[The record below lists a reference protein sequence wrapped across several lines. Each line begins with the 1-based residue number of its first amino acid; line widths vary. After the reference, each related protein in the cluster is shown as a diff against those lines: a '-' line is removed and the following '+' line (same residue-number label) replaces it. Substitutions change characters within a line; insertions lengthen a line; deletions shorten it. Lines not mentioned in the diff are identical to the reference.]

1 MDWYEV
7 IYKAAHDSG
16 TPVTAIGPAI
26 GKGSAYVAGGKS
38 RGSVPL
44 VTNAAA
50 MLSACGYALVAVPD
64 SDVPHDA
71 LVIDAP
77 PLPVDAHKQAL
88 KRERDALARRL
99 QRVQSELGYDQ
110 DD

>member
-1 MDWYEV
+1 MEWYEV
-7 IYKAAHDSG
+7 LYKAAHDSG

-26 GKGSAYVAGGKS
+26 GKGPAYVAGGKS

-64 SDVPHDA
+64 SDVPTGA

-77 PLPVDAHKQAL
+77 SLPVDARKAAL
-88 KRERDALARRL
+88 VRERDALARRL
-99 QRVQSELGYDQ
+99 QRVQGELDS